1 MKKKKLNKKLSF
13 KKVTISNLKREEMAV
28 VYGGV
33 NNCTIRVGTCIF
45 QDTIWQPA
53 PPGEDTMDMTC
64 S

>member
-13 KKVTISNLKREEMAV
+13 KKVTISNLKREEMVV

-33 NNCTIRVGTCIF
+33 NICTARVGTCVF
-45 QDTIWQPA
+45 KDTWIPGQ
-53 PPGEDTMDMTC
+53 PGEDTSDMTC